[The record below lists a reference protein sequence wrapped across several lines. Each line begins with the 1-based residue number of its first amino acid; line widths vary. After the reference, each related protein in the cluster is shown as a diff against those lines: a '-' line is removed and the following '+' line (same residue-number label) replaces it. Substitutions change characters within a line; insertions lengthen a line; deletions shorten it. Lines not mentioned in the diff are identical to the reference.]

1 MYSGLEG
8 NLSGYP
14 LIGNPDLDAE
24 KAIYY
29 ELGLSQMLN
38 DDLRINLT
46 TYYRDIQN
54 MVGAREIVDQKGNIF
69 TVFTNSDY
77 GSVKGVDFAIEST
90 RCGNFN
96 WSVNYSYMIARG
108 NASDPYDWYYDY
120 YTIENDDRPPI
131 PTREYPLSYDQ
142 THSLAAVADFRVG
155 RNEKTQIM
163 GWSVP
168 DAWGINML
176 ARFGSGLAY
185 TRTDK
190 NGRRIGALNAEQMP
204 YILRFDM
211 RFNKD
216 FYFTRSNRTFL
227 SFFVEV
233 ENLFDRRN
241 VVNVYTST
249 GEPNDDGFVAQNVNS
264 ATYQQE
270 VEWTRLMANDPQNYD
285 HPRQVRVGLVFNF

>member
-1 MYSGLEG
+1 
-8 NLSGYP
+8 
-14 LIGNPDLDAE
+14 
-24 KAIYY
+24 
-29 ELGLSQMLN
+29 
-38 DDLRINLT
+38 
-46 TYYRDIQN
+46 
-54 MVGAREIVDQKGNIF
+54 
-69 TVFTNSDY
+69 
-77 GSVKGVDFAIEST
+77 
-90 RCGNFN
+90 
-96 WSVNYSYMIARG
+96 
-108 NASDPYDWYYDY
+108 
-120 YTIENDDRPPI
+120 
-131 PTREYPLSYDQ
+131 
-142 THSLAAVADFRVG
+142 
-155 RNEKTQIM
+155 
-163 GWSVP
+163 
-168 DAWGINML
+168 
-176 ARFGSGLAY
+176 LAY